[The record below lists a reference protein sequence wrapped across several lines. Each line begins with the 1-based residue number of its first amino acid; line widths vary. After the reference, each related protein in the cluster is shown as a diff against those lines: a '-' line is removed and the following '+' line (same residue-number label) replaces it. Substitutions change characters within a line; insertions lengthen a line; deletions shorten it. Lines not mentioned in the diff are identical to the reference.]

1 MIPDDPSV
9 IHTILTELR
18 ESFLNNKTKHVAF
31 RRQQLHNLIVGIK
44 ELTPKFAEA
53 AQKDLGYTEFANKLL
68 SLQISLN

>member
-53 AQKDLGYTEFANKLL
+53 L
-68 SLQISLN
+68 